1 MLLETVSIRAAQ
13 IGRFGLED
21 AHLSLETLAKW
32 LSGGLEH
39 EDVLRLV
46 IPHFLER
53 CPACRER
60 REEIA
65 RLQKEVGHWN
75 EEVVVFEGREAPELW
90 ARLAERPYAEQL
102 QMVEEDEELHTWGL
116 CQLLL
121 KKSREAVFSDPGK
134 AVELANLALRVVRHL
149 GEAYDS
155 NWVRDL
161 RARCFAYLGNA
172 RRVLGELRSADDA
185 FVKAER
191 CLALSSSGNPEVQVE
206 ILDLKSS
213 LRRAQRRLD
222 EALEL
227 ADRALALYRE
237 LGDWHGLGKALLQ
250 KAKILEQAEE
260 FDHAAQV
267 LVQSAEELDPKS
279 EPKLFLY
286 SRFNLAVCLLQSGQP
301 AEAERLLPELRVL
314 LEKSSQPLDLVRLRW
329 VEGNVHLSLGRRG
342 PAEAAFREVQREF
355 LERHMGY
362 DAALVSL
369 DLALLYAQENC
380 TADLKRL
387 AAELMPIFESRDV
400 HREAIV
406 ALLMFQRACEEEKL
420 TVDLVRKFAEYLR
433 RERREGGM

>member
-1 MLLETVSIRAAQ
+1 MEEV
-13 IGRFGLED
+13 
-21 AHLSLETLAKW
+21 HLSLETLAKW

-53 CPACRER
+53 CPVCREQ
-60 REEIA
+60 REEIS
-65 RLQKEVGHWN
+65 RLQREVGHWN
-75 EEVVVFEGREAPELW
+75 EEVVVLEGREAPELW
-90 ARLAERPYAEQL
+90 ARLAESSYARQL
-102 QMVEEDEELHTWGL
+102 QTVEEDEELHTWGF

-121 KKSREAVFSDPGK
+121 RKSREAVFHDPGK
-134 AVELANLALRVVRHL
+134 AVELANLALRIVRHL
-149 GEAYDS
+149 GEAYDP

-191 CLALSSSGNPEVQVE
+191 CLSRSSSGNLEVQAE

-227 ADRALALYRE
+227 TDRALELYQE
-237 LGDWHGLGKALLQ
+237 LGDEHGLGKTLLK
-250 KAKILEQAEE
+250 KAKILEEFGDHGQAIEILQKAAKE
-260 FDHAAQV
+260 IDAAQ
-267 LVQSAEELDPKS
+267 
-279 EPKLFLY
+279 EPQLLFY
-286 SRFNLAVCLLQSGQP
+286 GRFNLLSCLVAAARFEDAEKLLVEIGGWTEQRAQP
-301 AEAERLLPELRVL
+301 IDLL
-314 LEKSSQPLDLVRLRW
+314 RLRW
-329 VEGNVHLSLGRRG
+329 IEGLIDLGQGRLG

-355 LERHMGY
+355 LGRRMGY

-380 TADLKRL
+380 TEDLKRL
-387 AAELMPIFESRDV
+387 SAELMPIFESRDV

-420 TVDLVRKFAEYLR
+420 TVALVRKFAEYLR